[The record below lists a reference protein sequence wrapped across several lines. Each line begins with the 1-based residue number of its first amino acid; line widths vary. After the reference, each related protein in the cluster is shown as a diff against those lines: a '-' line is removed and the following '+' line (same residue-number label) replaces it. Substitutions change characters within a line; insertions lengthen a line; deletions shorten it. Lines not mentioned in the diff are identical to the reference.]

1 MKYILITYHMDKID
15 FDLGVSAESAET
27 CIRLPMMPE
36 LADRVLKFGP
46 YKLPF
51 EVKLTLV
58 HIAELQGYR
67 FTGAVD
73 VKEVGLNG

>member
-15 FDLGVSAESAET
+15 LDLGTSVESAET
-27 CIRLPMMPE
+27 CIRLPMRQK
-36 LADRVLKFGP
+36 LADRVLELGP
-46 YKLPF
+46 YRLPF

-67 FTGAVD
+67 FTEAVD

>member
-15 FDLGVSAESAET
+15 LDLGTSVESVET
-27 CIRLPMMPE
+27 CIRLPMRQK
-36 LADRVLKFGP
+36 LADRVLELEP
-46 YKLPF
+46 YRLPF

-73 VKEVGLNG
+73 VREVGLNG

>member
-15 FDLGVSAESAET
+15 PELGASVESAET
-27 CIRLPMMPE
+27 CIRLPMMQE
-36 LADRVLKFGP
+36 IADRVLKLGSH
-46 YKLPF
+46 KLPF

-73 VKEVGLNG
+73 VREVGLNG